1 MRTTEAAL
9 SPAKGLALATALALS
24 GLGFYLG
31 GETPDLDQRT
41 SLLLHRSILTH
52 GLLAPLLVNRFLSGP
67 RVLRWFAAGFAL
79 GVAVHLA
86 ADLFP
91 EAWTGFALISLPFY
105 GWLPATASIT
115 WLVASIAVCL
125 GLAVWSLLGRSAKPR
140 RAV

>member
-1 MRTTEAAL
+1 M
-9 SPAKGLALATALALS
+9 ATALALF

-52 GLLAPLLVNRFLSGP
+52 GLLAPLLVNRLLGGCGI
-67 RVLRWFAAGFAL
+67 RALRWFAAGFAL

-91 EAWTGFALISLPFY
+91 KAWVGFALVSLPFY
-105 GWLPATASIT
+105 GWMSAAASIT
-115 WLVASIAVCL
+115 WLVGSIVVCL
-125 GLAVWSLLGRSAKPR
+125 GLAVWSMLGRSARPR
-140 RAV
+140 VF